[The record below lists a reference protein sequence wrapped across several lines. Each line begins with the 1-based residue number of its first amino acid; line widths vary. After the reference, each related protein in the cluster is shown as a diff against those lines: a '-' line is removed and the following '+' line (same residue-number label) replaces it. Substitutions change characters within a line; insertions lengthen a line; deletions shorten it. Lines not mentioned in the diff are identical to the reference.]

1 MTGWRLDASVDYLK
15 QAAGCH
21 QVVDASNLNG
31 LSKLNTK
38 LIRKPSLEREL
49 SLQRGSPALDS
60 GAGSSRSD
68 SPRLPAEAS
77 GLSPHHPQL
86 SRQYSPSG
94 FVEREP
100 PPPPPPRCSSTPPP
114 PPPPHAPYSPPNVPT
129 KMQEMLKRMSPA
141 PVVPSRA
148 PLAAPGSSGSASGSV
163 NMPQRG
169 TSPVSTSSASSA
181 GRQPM
186 IVQNGPQV
194 SFQVPF

>member
-1 MTGWRLDASVDYLK
+1 MQLDAAYQYLK
-15 QAAGCH
+15 QTLSHDNAAPTT
-21 QVVDASNLNG
+21 NLNG

-68 SPRLPAEAS
+68 SPRLPADS

-86 SRQYSPSG
+86 SRQYSPSS

-114 PPPPHAPYSPPNVPT
+114 PPPPHAPYTPPNVPT

-148 PLAAPGSSGSASGSV
+148 PLAAPGNGSSISGTV
-163 NMPQRG
+163 NGVQRG
-169 TSPVSTSSASSA
+169 TSPVSTSSVSSG

-194 SFQVPF
+194 NIK